1 MNKNIFYYERL
12 SLGYTQER
20 VANDLKV
27 ERSWLA
33 RIEKDYLKAGVNM
46 IIKLAAYYNIG
57 AENCKIMV
65 KEKTDKKVA
74 DFLDKKK
81 VLG

>member
-1 MNKNIFYYERL
+1 
-12 SLGYTQER
+12 
-20 VANDLKV
+20 
-27 ERSWLA
+27 
-33 RIEKDYLKAGVNM
+33 M